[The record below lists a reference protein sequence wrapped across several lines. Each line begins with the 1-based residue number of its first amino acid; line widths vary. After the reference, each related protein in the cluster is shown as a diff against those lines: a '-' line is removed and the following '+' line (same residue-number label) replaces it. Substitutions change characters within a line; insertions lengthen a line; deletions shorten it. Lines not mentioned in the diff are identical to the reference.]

1 MTDDSLGLYHLHTM
15 DLSPIIDPGFW
26 FDLTPVRMS
35 PTFEAMLFVLFA
47 LLIIAGAV
55 MRIYVRNRSLEKYVA
70 QTILR
75 FAKIAS
81 VGGVTGFV
89 LLFFAF
95 EEIQFFGSR
104 FWMLVWLIGVAI
116 AVGFV
121 VKFMRETAPMLR
133 AREQSRAEVNKYLP
147 RRSR

>member
-1 MTDDSLGLYHLHTM
+1 M

-35 PTFEAMLFVLFA
+35 PAFETVLFVLFA
-47 LLIIAGAV
+47 LFVIAGAV
-55 MRIYVRNRSLEKYVA
+55 MRIYVRSRVLEKYVA
-70 QTILR
+70 QAVLR
-75 FAKIAS
+75 FAKIATVS
-81 VGGVTGFV
+81 GVTGFI

-104 FWMLVWLIGVAI
+104 FWILVWLIGVAV

-121 VKFMRETAPMLR
+121 VKFMRQVAPLLR
-133 AREQSRAEVNKYLP
+133 DREKSRAEVNKYLP